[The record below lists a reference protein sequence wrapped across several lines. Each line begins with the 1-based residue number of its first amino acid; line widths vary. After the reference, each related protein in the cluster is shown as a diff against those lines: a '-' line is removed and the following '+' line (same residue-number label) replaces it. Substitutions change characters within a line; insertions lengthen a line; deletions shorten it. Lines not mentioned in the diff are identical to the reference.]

1 MSRMRAAK
9 WVLVVYLAIS
19 AFSSSAFG
27 SPKCLDAADE
37 PHHRVIFENKEVRI
51 FQLELARLQST
62 SAYCYAGPVLYFVPT
77 ESRTTRI
84 ATGYAGITHDWMP
97 GEARFVAVPLERTV
111 RNETNVTHRE
121 IIVETHRNLE
131 YNPLRGNQDID
142 EFPAVRDSNQ
152 PTGSVDF
159 ARGSLSAQ
167 KTQLAAGDRIDVG
180 RTDHLL
186 IALDDLH
193 LTTDGAKKAKDIS
206 LNRGDAATIEGGAA
220 SKLTNGANAPS
231 KFILVDF

>member
-1 MSRMRAAK
+1 MPRMRTPK
-9 WVLVVYLAIS
+9 CVLFIFIAICAINTS
-19 AFSSSAFG
+19 FASQ
-27 SPKCLDAADE
+27 KCLDAADE

-51 FQLELARLQST
+51 LQLELARLQST
-62 SAYCYAGPVLYFVPT
+62 SAYCYAGPVVYVVPS
-77 ESRTTRI
+77 ESRTTRTS
-84 ATGYAGITHDWMP
+84 TGYAGITHDWMP

-111 RNETNVTHRE
+111 RNETNATHRE
-121 IIVETHRNLE
+121 IIVETHRKLE
-131 YNPLRGNQDID
+131 YNLFRGNQDVD

-152 PTGSVDF
+152 PTWSVDF

-186 IALDDLH
+186 IALDGLQ
-193 LTTDGAKKAKDIS
+193 LTTDGPKKAKEIRLS
-206 LNRGDAATIEGGAA
+206 RGETATIEGGAA
-220 SKLTNGANAPS
+220 FTLTNSANSPS